1 MARVRESVVA
11 LLVLAFLGAASAG
24 NAKVVLGTLAGTVV
38 DHKGSPVAGA
48 SVTIQTSDG
57 QHPHATTTN
66 AQGRFYFPELTR
78 GLYDVR
84 AYYNGLWS
92 DWHRNTAVK
101 TGKQTSVT
109 LRLAPPADQSVVVP
123 K

>member
-1 MARVRESVVA
+1 MLRMKQVAVA
-11 LLVLAFLGAASAG
+11 LLTMLMLGAASVG
-24 NAKVVLGTLAGTVV
+24 NAKTSLGTLAGTVL
-38 DHKGSPVAGA
+38 DSKGSPVAGA

-57 QHPHATTTN
+57 RLPHATTTN
-66 AQGRFYFPELTR
+66 AQGRFYFPQLIH

-92 DWHRNTAVK
+92 DWKRNTAVK

-109 LRLAPPADQSVVVP
+109 LRLAPPADQTVP
-123 K
+123 VPR